1 MRIAPAADTPPSTP
15 APSAPASDSKPPFGS
30 LRRVARVLVQ
40 PHDGVTPVAAL
51 IDGARSTIVVKM
63 FALTAPVLLDALVGA
78 QARGVRVRVML
89 NPARSSGSRAN
100 DEAEKRLREA
110 GVSVAWSNPRFA
122 VTHEKSMV
130 VDGRIALIATFNFSD
145 KYFQTTRDYGL
156 VVEDPDAVREIL
168 SGFEADWRRQE
179 FDPPPGSALLWSS
192 ANAREGM
199 AALID
204 SAHHSL
210 WVQHPKFS
218 DVAILDRL
226 LAAQDRGVHLRVLCG
241 GKHGISPSD
250 MLDTFGALRILQR
263 SGAKVRKQHELRL
276 HAKLLIA
283 DGTRALVGS
292 MNIDRSAFDLRR
304 ELGAIVTDPQA
315 LVVLRGSF
323 ETDWDESHRYDPP
336 DPMALH
342 LHAESA
348 LPADADFDHADL
360 DHE

>member
-1 MRIAPAADTPPSTP
+1 MRVTPERTPPSIP
-15 APSAPASDSKPPFGS
+15 APSAPASQNERSFSIPFGS
-30 LRRVARVLVQ
+30 LPRVSRVLIE
-40 PHDGVTPVAAL
+40 PHDGITPVVAL
-51 IDGARSTIVVKM
+51 IDGAQNTIVIKM
-63 FALTAPVLLDALVGA
+63 FVLTSPVLLDALMGA
-78 QARGVRVRVML
+78 QARGVGVRVML

-100 DEAEKRLREA
+100 DEAEARLRSA
-110 GVSVAWSNPRFA
+110 GVAVAWTNPRFA

-145 KYFQTTRDYGL
+145 KYFRDTRDYGL
-156 VVEDPDAVREIL
+156 VVEEPEAVREIL

-192 ANAREGM
+192 RNARAGM

-204 SAHHSL
+204 AARHLL

-218 DVAILDRL
+218 DAAILDRL
-226 LAAQDRGVHLRVLCG
+226 LMAQDRGVHLRVLCG
-241 GKHGISPSD
+241 GRHGISPSD

-263 SGAKVRKQHELRL
+263 SGARVRKQHKLRL
-276 HAKLLIA
+276 HAKLLIV
-283 DGTRALVGS
+283 DGMHALVGS

-304 ELGAIVTDPQA
+304 ELGAIVTDPRA
-315 LVVLRGSF
+315 LAVLCGRF
-323 ETDWDESHRYDPP
+323 ETDWDESHHYDPP

-342 LHAESA
+342 LSTEGAF
-348 LPADADFDHADL
+348 PADADL

>member
-1 MRIAPAADTPPSTP
+1 MPS
-15 APSAPASDSKPPFGS
+15 SMSRGS
-30 LRRVARVLVQ
+30 LPQVLRVLVQ
-40 PHDGVTPVAAL
+40 PHDGVAPVAAL
-51 IDGARSTIVVKM
+51 IDAAQSTVVVKM
-63 FALTAPVLLDALVGA
+63 FTLTSPVLLDALAGA

-100 DEAEKRLREA
+100 DEAEGRLRAA
-110 GVSVAWSNPRFA
+110 GVAVAWSSPRFA

-130 VDGRIALIATFNFSD
+130 VDGRTALIATFNFGD

-156 VVEDPDAVREIL
+156 LIEEPDAVREIL

-192 ANAREGM
+192 RNAREGM

-204 SAHHSL
+204 SAEHSL
-210 WVQHPKFS
+210 AVQHPKFS
-218 DVAILDRL
+218 DTAILDRF

-241 GKHGISPSD
+241 GRHGISPSD
-250 MLDTFGALRILQR
+250 MLDTFGALRILR
-263 SGAKVRKQHELRL
+263 RAGVRVHKQHGLRL
-276 HAKLLIA
+276 HAKLLVA
-283 DGTRALVGS
+283 DGKTALVGS

-304 ELGAIVTDPQA
+304 ELGAVVTDKHA
-315 LVVLRGSF
+315 LAVLLGRF
-323 ETDWDESHRYDPP
+323 DADWDESRRYEPP

-342 LHAESA
+342 LHTEAT
-348 LPADADFDHADL
+348 LPPDADL